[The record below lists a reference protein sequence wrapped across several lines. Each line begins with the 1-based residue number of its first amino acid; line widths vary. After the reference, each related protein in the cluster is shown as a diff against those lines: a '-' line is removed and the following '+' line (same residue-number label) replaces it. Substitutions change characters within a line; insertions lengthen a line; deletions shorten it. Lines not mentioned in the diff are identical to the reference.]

1 MTSRILAAAILVAAG
16 FILAAPLIVSGQI
29 ILVFLDMRRR
39 LARLDR
45 RAGRWERQ
53 RPAPRAAW
61 RGSAH
66 TTMSRLPYLLPWVRV
81 LLLIRSITSTPWGEA
96 GAASPS
102 SACVLA
108 EGWPRTL

>member
-45 RAGRWERQ
+45 RAGRWERDSSRQ
-53 RPAPRAAW
+53 EPPGVNRLIPR
-61 RGSAH
+61 
-66 TTMSRLPYLLPWVRV
+66 
-81 LLLIRSITSTPWGEA
+81 
-96 GAASPS
+96 
-102 SACVLA
+102 
-108 EGWPRTL
+108 